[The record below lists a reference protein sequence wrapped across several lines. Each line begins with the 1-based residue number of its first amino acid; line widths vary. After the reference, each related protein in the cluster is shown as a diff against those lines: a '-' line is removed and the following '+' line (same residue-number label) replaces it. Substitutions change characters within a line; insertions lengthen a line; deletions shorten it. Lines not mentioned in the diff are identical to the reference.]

1 MNRIEFSFVFLLL
14 VCGSVMAQSPSPSPS
29 PAALPPASDIYLV
42 QLQTK
47 GGELKLGQPNK
58 ITDWN
63 GYNNQP
69 FFLPDNKSIFYT
81 SIRADK
87 QADIYRYN
95 LEQQANERLTFDPE
109 SEFSPTLTPDGKFFS
124 VIRVEADNTQRLWKF
139 PLDKVSPVLVL
150 KDIKPVGYHCWIDQ
164 NTVALFILGQP
175 NTLQI
180 VDVNTGKAEVL
191 AQNIGRTLRLIPK
204 QAKLSFVH
212 KVSNQE
218 WLIESLDLKTRQIS
232 TVIKTLPGSE
242 DYAWTPGGVLLAT
255 KEAKI
260 YKWDPQKDSDWVQL
274 SDFSGIGLK
283 TLTRLAVSP
292 KSDWLAVVGAK

>member
-1 MNRIEFSFVFLLL
+1 MNKIELSLVVLFVLCL
-14 VCGSVMAQSPSPSPS
+14 SVMAQSPSPSPS
-29 PAALPPASDIYLV
+29 PAAPPPVSDIYLMP
-42 QLQTK
+42 LQTK

-69 FFLPDNKSIFYT
+69 FFLPDNRSLFYT
-81 SIRADK
+81 SIREDK
-87 QADIYRYN
+87 QADIFRYDVTR
-95 LEQQANERLTFDPE
+95 QVNERLTFDPE

-139 PLDKVSPVLVL
+139 PLDKVAPVLVL
-150 KDIKPVGYHCWIDQ
+150 KDIKPVGYQCWIDQ

-180 VDVNTGKAEVL
+180 VDVNTGRAEVV

-204 QAKLSFVH
+204 QDKLSFVH
-212 KVSNQE
+212 KVSAQE
-218 WLIESLDLKTRQIS
+218 WVIKAVDLKTRQIS

-242 DYAWTPGGVLLAT
+242 DYAWTPSGILLAT
-255 KEAKI
+255 REAKI
-260 YKWDPQKDSDWVQL
+260 YKWDPQKDSDWVQVADL
-274 SDFSGIGLK
+274 SGAGLK

>member
-1 MNRIEFSFVFLLL
+1 MNKIELSLVVLFVLCL
-14 VCGSVMAQSPSPSPS
+14 SVMAQSPSPSPS
-29 PAALPPASDIYLV
+29 PAAPPPVSDIYLMP
-42 QLQTK
+42 LQTK

-69 FFLPDNKSIFYT
+69 FFLPDNKNLFYT
-81 SIRADK
+81 SIREDK
-87 QADIYRYN
+87 QADIFRYDVTR
-95 LEQQANERLTFDPE
+95 QVNERLTFDPE

-139 PLDKVSPVLVL
+139 PLDKVAPVLVL
-150 KDIKPVGYHCWIDQ
+150 KDIKPVGYQCWIDQ

-180 VDVNTGKAEVL
+180 VDVNTGRAEVV

-204 QAKLSFVH
+204 QDKLSFVH
-212 KVSNQE
+212 KVSAQE
-218 WLIESLDLKTRQIS
+218 WVIKAVDLKTRQIS

-242 DYAWTPGGVLLAT
+242 DYAWTPSGILLAT
-255 KEAKI
+255 REAKI
-260 YKWDPQKDSDWVQL
+260 YKWDPQKDSDWVQVADL
-274 SDFSGIGLK
+274 SGAGLK